1 VAQKCCP
8 HCGDTDLRNWAGS
21 SYTCAGCSRI
31 LREYQLVAVAPPPLT
46 RPTRTIS
53 DRHEKI
59 NAKRYAGRRTIA
71 SGATPV
77 DKADVKGAGFRM
89 ECKSTEK
96 KSFSLK
102 LEELHKLIAQAKD
115 GEIPAFTIEFR
126 PQDRAGKYEQYVV
139 LPDAWFKELLETYTQ
154 VMGKT

>member
-1 VAQKCCP
+1 MSQKCCP
-8 HCGDTDLRNWAGS
+8 HCGDTDIRHWAGS
-21 SYTCAGCSRI
+21 NYTCAGCSRI
-31 LREYQLVAVAPPPLT
+31 LREHHLVSVAPPPLT

-53 DRHEKI
+53 DRQEKI
-59 NAKRYAGRRTIA
+59 NAKRYEGRRTIA
-71 SGATPV
+71 SGSTPV
-77 DKADVKGAGFRM
+77 DKAGVKGEGFRM